1 MPKEKKQQQVQAAK
15 DFYSEI
21 IATLMILLCLVLL
34 SELGAVGVLLKQVFQ
49 IGFGDFYFIIV
60 IFLIADGIYALLK
73 GHFFNMHSLR
83 FHGFILFMV
92 SLLMLNHISFI
103 SVYGVNNGSILS
115 DSLNLYKDVIFASD
129 HLESFGGGL
138 IGAIMTQIFI
148 VLFSRIG
155 AIIFGIIFMV
165 LSLSFITNLNFR
177 SIIYGVSFC
186 GKKIKG
192 IGLKVFRYFANIHY
206 PTKKERIDKRDLLI
220 TLNLLNEIRSNPND
234 VLQQKISFDT
244 KQVIINYLYQ
254 NNAFVANEKMQCGYS
269 YTRYLF
275 VGNFFNLKLEH
286 LDKILGTKVLGYQ
299 ETERLIL
306 EVPNKIKKLLCL
318 KTLLLKSHPN
328 DLPIGLE
335 INETLFNF
343 LPLETEHLLISG
355 DYNSGITSFI
365 KSFIITLIYRLK
377 DDFNLIICDYD
388 DKLNEFKYF
397 PNLFYPISKKEEKF
411 DILIDE
417 LTYEL
422 EKRLNIIKQFN
433 VNDYLALNEKL
444 KEAKKDII
452 KPIFL
457 VISNINNLLDKGY
470 RIEQKLLYFLKFAH
484 KAGIHLLMITR
495 NHGLP
500 ESLVSNTKSKL
511 LFKSNSIEQSFE
523 ILENK
528 NGCFLTGNGDALMIQ
543 NPNIYHLQIPYL
555 AKEDFER
562 VINKFILS

>member
-1 MPKEKKQQQVQAAK
+1 M
-15 DFYSEI
+15 
-21 IATLMILLCLVLL
+21 
-34 SELGAVGVLLKQVFQ
+34 
-49 IGFGDFYFIIV
+49 
-60 IFLIADGIYALLK
+60 
-73 GHFFNMHSLR
+73 
-83 FHGFILFMV
+83 
-92 SLLMLNHISFI
+92 
-103 SVYGVNNGSILS
+103 
-115 DSLNLYKDVIFASD
+115 
-129 HLESFGGGL
+129 
-138 IGAIMTQIFI
+138 
-148 VLFSRIG
+148 
-155 AIIFGIIFMV
+155 
-165 LSLSFITNLNFR
+165 
-177 SIIYGVSFC
+177 
-186 GKKIKG
+186 
-192 IGLKVFRYFANIHY
+192 
-206 PTKKERIDKRDLLI
+206 
-220 TLNLLNEIRSNPND
+220 
-234 VLQQKISFDT
+234 
-244 KQVIINYLYQ
+244 
-254 NNAFVANEKMQCGYS
+254 
-269 YTRYLF
+269 
-275 VGNFFNLKLEH
+275 
-286 LDKILGTKVLGYQ
+286 
-299 ETERLIL
+299 
-306 EVPNKIKKLLCL
+306 
-318 KTLLLKSHPN
+318 
-328 DLPIGLE
+328 
-335 INETLFNF
+335 
-343 LPLETEHLLISG
+343 
-355 DYNSGITSFI
+355 
-365 KSFIITLIYRLK
+365 
-377 DDFNLIICDYD
+377 
-388 DKLNEFKYF
+388 NEFKYF